1 MPINIYTERDEALIV
16 KNVIAACKDITKLS
30 PNAYTFIMLC
40 SGFIA
45 HYDRDGFIDYYRD
58 GSLKRD
64 ILQYQRQNQWLNFR
78 QGEENYDYYMQKKSM
93 YNAICLGL
101 KAGNKGFIGG

>member
-1 MPINIYTERDEALIV
+1 MTISTYTERDEQLIV
-16 KNVIAACKDITKLS
+16 KNIIAACKDITKLS
-30 PNAYTFIMLC
+30 AKGYKFLMLC

-45 HYDRDGFIDYYRD
+45 HYNRDGFIDYYQD
-58 GSLKRD
+58 ESLKQD

-78 QGEENYDYYMQKKSM
+78 VGEQDYDYYMQKRSM

-101 KAGNKGFIGG
+101 KQGNKGLIG